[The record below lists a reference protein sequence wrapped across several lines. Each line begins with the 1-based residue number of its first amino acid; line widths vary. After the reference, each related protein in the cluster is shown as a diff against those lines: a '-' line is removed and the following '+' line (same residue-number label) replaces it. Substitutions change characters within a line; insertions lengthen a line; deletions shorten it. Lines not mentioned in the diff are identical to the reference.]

1 MKITIK
7 RTEEQLELLKAMASK
22 NRDVAYEAQMAL
34 AEFIGPVLAKVIN
47 QAPTLSNMFTQFQF
61 NADESPTIPLDL
73 YYDITDED
81 YIQVWSQTVAG
92 GLPSNTA
99 TPTQSEMK
107 FTTYRIDSAV
117 DFDKRYAQRMRSDVV
132 SKTFTRLAQEVL
144 LKQER
149 NSAALV
155 FGALS
160 EAGTR
165 GHPHIIGSDSAGRL
179 NLNDFNR
186 LMTRSK
192 RIDTA
197 WTGGTPEG
205 GFSSGVTDLIV
216 SPEVVQSLREIAYNP
231 VNTRTG
237 PGNSDNG
244 IAATDSM
251 RDAVYQNAGIP
262 EFYGINLLELQ
273 EMGKGQRFNKIFE
286 AQASNDCA
294 LPAGGYG
301 TFSDASHEIILG
313 LNKGK
318 ESLLRAVATDSETGS
333 EMSLLADDQYSV
345 RQNKIGYYGSLE
357 EGRMILDDRALYGIT
372 V

>member
-7 RTEEQLELLKAMASK
+7 RTEEQVELLKAMASK

-47 QAPTLSNMFTQFQF
+47 QAPTLSNLFTQFQF
-61 NADESPTIPLDL
+61 SADDSPTIPLDL

-107 FTTYRIDSAV
+107 FTTYRLDSAV
-117 DFDKRYAQRMRSDVV
+117 DFDKRYAQRMRLDVV

-149 NSAALV
+149 NSAALI
-155 FGALS
+155 FGALA

-165 GHPHIIGSDSAGRL
+165 GHGHIIGTDNAGRL
-179 NLNDFNR
+179 SLDDFNR

-231 VNTRTG
+231 VNTRNQG
-237 PGNSDNG
+237 DSS

-251 RDAVYQNAGIP
+251 RDSVYQNAGIP
-262 EFYGINLLELQ
+262 EFYGINILELQ
-273 EMGKGQRFNKIFE
+273 EMGKGQRFNKIFDT
-286 AQASNDCA
+286 QAGSNRME
-294 LPAGGYG
+294 LPVGSHG
-301 TFSDASHEIILG
+301 TFSDGSHEIVLG
-313 LNKGK
+313 LNKSK
-318 ESLLRAVATDSETGS
+318 ESLLRAVATDAETGS
-333 EMSLLADDQYSV
+333 EMSLMADDQYSV